1 MRLHRLIAILL
12 LVESRGKMKANELAQ
27 ALETSV
33 RSIYRD
39 IDVLAEAGIPL
50 LSMSGPNGGISLMEG
65 YTVNLKQLHGEDVIN
80 LYLTGMG
87 IYSGGHS
94 ESGLKLKTTL
104 LKLEKHCPHLINLTF
119 RKRKSAFISMTH
131 LGGQNE

>member
-12 LVESRGKMKANELAQ
+12 LVESRGKMKANDLAE

-50 LSMSGPNGGISLMEG
+50 LSTPGPNGGISLMEG
-65 YTVNLKQLHGEDVIN
+65 IL
-80 LYLTGMG
+80 LT
-87 IYSGGHS
+87 
-94 ESGLKLKTTL
+94 
-104 LKLEKHCPHLINLTF
+104 
-119 RKRKSAFISMTH
+119 
-131 LGGQNE
+131 

>member
-50 LSMSGPNGGISLMEG
+50 LSMSKFQWWHLLNGGI
-65 YTVNLKQLHGEDVIN
+65 
-80 LYLTGMG
+80 
-87 IYSGGHS
+87 HS
-94 ESGLKLKTTL
+94 
-104 LKLEKHCPHLINLTF
+104 
-119 RKRKSAFISMTH
+119 
-131 LGGQNE
+131 

>member
-12 LVESRGKMKANELAQ
+12 LVESRGKMKANDLAE

-50 LSMSGPNGGISLMEG
+50 LSTPDRMVASP
-65 YTVNLKQLHGEDVIN
+65 
-80 LYLTGMG
+80 
-87 IYSGGHS
+87 
-94 ESGLKLKTTL
+94 
-104 LKLEKHCPHLINLTF
+104 
-119 RKRKSAFISMTH
+119 
-131 LGGQNE
+131 